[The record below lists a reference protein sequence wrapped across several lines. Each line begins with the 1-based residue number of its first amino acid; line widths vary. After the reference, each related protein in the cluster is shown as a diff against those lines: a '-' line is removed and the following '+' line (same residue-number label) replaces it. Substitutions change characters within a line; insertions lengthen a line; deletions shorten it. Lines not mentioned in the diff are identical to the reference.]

1 MKIGPFEFNLRE
13 LSGSLGD
20 LGTFIPLAVGYI
32 SICKVG
38 PSGLLVMMGLANIV
52 TGLVYRLPMPIQ
64 PMKVLA
70 VVAIAQ
76 AWQPSSVY
84 ASAFAMGLVWMLF
97 SATNIMGFM
106 ARITPLSVVRGIQMA
121 LGVLLALQ
129 ALPMLKASW
138 VLAALSIAIVVALRR
153 SRYAPAAVVLMALGV
168 GIMLAQGRFSQV
180 AFNGLTWPSLTFF
193 HPGEVWDSLVQGGFA
208 QIPLTATN
216 AVIATAALIR
226 QYWPDKAV
234 SEQRLS
240 LSMGIMNLIGP
251 FFGGMPM
258 CHGAG
263 GLAGQYYFGARTG
276 GTNIIE
282 GLFEIGLG
290 LFLAGSIVSLFL
302 AFPTAIIGAM
312 MLLVG
317 LELVGFAGQLKLD
330 LDLVPLAATV
340 VIALISNMAVG
351 FLSGMGVHYL
361 LVRMMKSKADHGH
374 DAGADR

>member
-1 MKIGPFEFNLRE
+1 MKIKDFEFNMRE

-32 SICKVG
+32 SICKVN

-70 VVAIAQ
+70 VMAIAQ
-76 AWQPSSVY
+76 AWTPSLVY
-84 ASAFAMGLVWMLF
+84 ASAFAMGLVWIFF
-97 SATNIMGFM
+97 SLTNIMGFM
-106 ARITPLSVVRGIQMA
+106 ARITPLSVVRGVQVA

-129 ALPMLKASW
+129 ALPMLKSSW
-138 VLAALSIAIVVALRR
+138 VLAAVSIALVVALRR
-153 SRYAPAAVVLMALGV
+153 SRYAPAAIVLMALGV
-168 GIMLAQGRFSQV
+168 GIMLVQGRFSQV
-180 AFNGLTWPSLTFF
+180 AFTGLTWPSLTFF
-193 HPGEVWDSLVQGGFA
+193 HPYEVWDSLVLGGFA

-216 AVIATAALIR
+216 AVIATAALIMR
-226 QYWPDKAV
+226 YWPDKAL

-240 LSMGIMNLIGP
+240 LSMGIMNLVSP
-251 FFGGMPM
+251 FWGGMPM

-282 GLFEIGLG
+282 GAIEIGLG
-290 LFLAGSIVSLFL
+290 LFLAGSIAGLFL
-302 AFPTAIIGAM
+302 AFPSAIIGAM

-317 LELVGFAGQLKLD
+317 LELVGFAAELKLD
-330 LDLVPLAATV
+330 QELITLTATV
-340 VIALISNMAVG
+340 ALALISNMAIG
-351 FLSGMGVHYL
+351 FLCGMGVHYL
-361 LVRMMKSKADHGH
+361 LDRIRKSRSSQGPDT
-374 DAGADR
+374 GAEQ

>member
-1 MKIGPFEFNLRE
+1 LKIKDFEFNMRE

-32 SICKVG
+32 SICKVN

-70 VVAIAQ
+70 VMAIAQ
-76 AWQPSSVY
+76 AWTPSLVY
-84 ASAFAMGLVWMLF
+84 ASAFAMGLVWIFF
-97 SATNIMGFM
+97 SLTNIMGFM
-106 ARITPLSVVRGIQMA
+106 ARITPLSVVRGVQVA

-129 ALPMLKASW
+129 ALPMLKSSW
-138 VLAALSIAIVVALRR
+138 VLATVSIALVVALRR
-153 SRYAPAAVVLMALGV
+153 SRYAPAAIVLMALGV
-168 GIMLAQGRFSQV
+168 GIMLVQGRFSQV
-180 AFNGLTWPSLTFF
+180 AFTGLTWPSLTFF
-193 HPGEVWDSLVQGGFA
+193 HPYEVWDSLVLGGFA

-216 AVIATAALIR
+216 AVIATAALIMR
-226 QYWPDKAV
+226 YWPDKAL

-240 LSMGIMNLIGP
+240 LSMGIMNLVSP
-251 FFGGMPM
+251 FWGGMPM

-282 GLFEIGLG
+282 GAIEIGLG
-290 LFLAGSIVSLFL
+290 LFLAGSIAGLFL
-302 AFPTAIIGAM
+302 AFPSAIIGAM

-317 LELVGFAGQLKLD
+317 LELVGFAAELKLD
-330 LDLVPLAATV
+330 QELITLTATV
-340 VIALISNMAVG
+340 ALALISNMAIG
-351 FLSGMGVHYL
+351 FLCGMGVHYL
-361 LVRMMKSKADHGH
+361 LDRIRKSRSSQGPDT
-374 DAGADR
+374 GAEQ

>member
-1 MKIGPFEFNLRE
+1 MKIGTFEFNLRE

-32 SICKVG
+32 SICKLN
-38 PSGLLVMMGLANIV
+38 PAGLLIMMGLSNIA

-70 VVAIAQ
+70 VMAIAQ
-76 AWQPSSVY
+76 AWPPSLVC
-84 ASAFAMGLVWMLF
+84 ASAFAMGLVWMIF
-97 SATNIMGFM
+97 SLTNVMGII
-106 ARITPLSVVRGIQMA
+106 ARITPLSVVRGIQTA

-129 ALPMLKASW
+129 ALPMLKTSW
-138 VLAALSIAIVVALRR
+138 VLVAVSLAIIVALRR
-153 SRYAPAAVVLMALGV
+153 SRYAPAAVVLMALGIA
-168 GIMLAQGRFSQV
+168 IMFVQGRFSQV
-180 AFNGLTWPSLTFF
+180 AFSGLTLPSLTLFR
-193 HPGEVWDSLVQGGFA
+193 PGEVWDSLVRGGFA

-216 AVIATAALIR
+216 AVIATTALIMR
-226 QYWPDKAV
+226 YWPERSV
-234 SEQRLS
+234 SERKLS
-240 LSMGIMNLIGP
+240 LSTGIMNLVSP

-282 GLFEIGLG
+282 GAIEISLG

-302 AFPTAIIGAM
+302 AFPGAIIGAM

-317 LELVGFAGQLKLD
+317 LELVGFAVELKVDRELI
-330 LDLVPLAATV
+330 PLAVTV
-340 VIALISNMAVG
+340 AVALISNMAIG
-351 FLSGMGVHYL
+351 FLSGMGMHYL
-361 LVRMMKSKADHGH
+361 LDRTMRTKIPQDHDTG
-374 DAGADR
+374 AGQ

>member
-1 MKIGPFEFNLRE
+1 MRE

-32 SICKVG
+32 SICKVN

-70 VVAIAQ
+70 VMAIAQ
-76 AWQPSSVY
+76 AWTPSLVY
-84 ASAFAMGLVWMLF
+84 ASAFAMGLVWIFF
-97 SATNIMGFM
+97 SLTNIMGFM
-106 ARITPLSVVRGIQMA
+106 ARITPLSVVRGVQVA

-129 ALPMLKASW
+129 ALPMLKSSW
-138 VLAALSIAIVVALRR
+138 VLATVSIALVVALRR
-153 SRYAPAAVVLMALGV
+153 SRYAPAAIVLMALGV
-168 GIMLAQGRFSQV
+168 GIMLVQGRFSQV
-180 AFNGLTWPSLTFF
+180 AFTGLTWPSLTFF
-193 HPGEVWDSLVQGGFA
+193 HPYEVWDSLVLGGFA

-216 AVIATAALIR
+216 AVIATAALIMR
-226 QYWPDKAV
+226 YWPDKAL

-240 LSMGIMNLIGP
+240 LSMGIMNLVSP
-251 FFGGMPM
+251 FWGGMPM

-282 GLFEIGLG
+282 GAIEIGLG
-290 LFLAGSIVSLFL
+290 LFLAGSIAGLFL
-302 AFPTAIIGAM
+302 AFPSAIIGAM

-317 LELVGFAGQLKLD
+317 LELVGFAAELKLD
-330 LDLVPLAATV
+330 QELITLTATV
-340 VIALISNMAVG
+340 ALALISNMAIG
-351 FLSGMGVHYL
+351 FLCGMGVHYL
-361 LVRMMKSKADHGH
+361 LDRIRKSRSSQGPDT
-374 DAGADR
+374 GAEQ